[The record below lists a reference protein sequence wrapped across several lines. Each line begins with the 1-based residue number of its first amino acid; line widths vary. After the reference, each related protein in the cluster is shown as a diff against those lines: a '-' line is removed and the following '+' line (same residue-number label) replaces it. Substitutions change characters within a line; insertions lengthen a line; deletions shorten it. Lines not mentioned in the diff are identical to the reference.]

1 MDSKAS
7 GEICHGCERKA
18 RADPLGIPAALV
30 SYMVK
35 LAQHET
41 DRHIVKDARMCYS
54 VSQLIFQGKINED
67 HLFGEAMS
75 LKARR
80 RRAKSVM

>member
-1 MDSKAS
+1 MESKTS
-7 GEICHGCERKA
+7 GEICHGWKRKA
-18 RADPLGIPAALV
+18 GADPLGIPAALV
-30 SYMVK
+30 SYMVE
-35 LAQHET
+35 LAQRET
-41 DRHIVKDARMCYS
+41 DRHVVRDACMCYS

-67 HLFGEAMS
+67 HLFVEAMT